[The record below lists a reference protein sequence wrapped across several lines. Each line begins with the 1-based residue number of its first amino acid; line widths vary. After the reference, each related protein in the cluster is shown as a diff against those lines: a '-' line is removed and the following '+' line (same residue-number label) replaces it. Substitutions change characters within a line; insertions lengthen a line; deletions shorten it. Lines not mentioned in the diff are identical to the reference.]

1 MHWLFLP
8 AIIALMSISVMPFVS
23 AERGDQCFEQMDGS
37 FCGLLSAWEDPVTGD
52 VVDTP
57 FGAML
62 EAYDPIFGDL
72 TIAILW
78 GILIAVLWMKV
89 QNTALVGI
97 VGLVVAGS
105 VVGLDPDAYRV
116 GILLVV
122 VSMGIILF
130 QLVQQRIKYPQ

>member
-1 MHWLFLP
+1 MYSNTLLLSTILSLTVLGLLPSALADRGTMPDDELF
-8 AIIALMSISVMPFVS
+8 
-23 AERGDQCFEQMDGS
+23 CFERITADGQIL
-37 FCGLLSAWEDPVTGD
+37 CGMLDA
-52 VVDTP
+52 P
-57 FGAML
+57 FESML

-97 VGLVVAGS
+97 VGLVIAGS
-105 VVGLDPDAYRV
+105 VVGLSPESFRV
-116 GILLVV
+116 GLLLVA

-130 QLVQQRIKYPQ
+130 QLVQQRIQYPQ

>member
-1 MHWLFLP
+1 MYSNTL
-8 AIIALMSISVMPFVS
+8 
-23 AERGDQCFEQMDGS
+23 
-37 FCGLLSAWEDPVTGD
+37 LLSAILSLAVLGLLPSALADRGTMPDDELFCFERITADGQILCGMLD
-52 VVDTP
+52 AP
-57 FGAML
+57 FESML

-97 VGLVVAGS
+97 VGLVIAGS
-105 VVGLDPDAYRV
+105 VVGLSPESFRV
-116 GILLVV
+116 GLLLVA

-130 QLVQQRIKYPQ
+130 QLVQQRIQYPQ

>member
-1 MHWLFLP
+1 MLDAPFE
-8 AIIALMSISVMPFVS
+8 SI
-23 AERGDQCFEQMDGS
+23 
-37 FCGLLSAWEDPVTGD
+37 
-52 VVDTP
+52 
-57 FGAML
+57 L

-97 VGLVVAGS
+97 VGLVIAGS
-105 VVGLDPDAYRV
+105 VVGLSPESFRV
-116 GILLVV
+116 GLLLVA

-130 QLVQQRIKYPQ
+130 QLVQQRIQYPQ

>member
-1 MHWLFLP
+1 MYSNTLLLSTILSLTVLGLLPSALADRGTMPDEELF
-8 AIIALMSISVMPFVS
+8 
-23 AERGDQCFEQMDGS
+23 CFERITADGQIL
-37 FCGLLSAWEDPVTGD
+37 CGMLDA
-52 VVDTP
+52 P
-57 FGAML
+57 FESML

-97 VGLVVAGS
+97 VGLVIAGS
-105 VVGLDPDAYRV
+105 VVGLSPESFRV
-116 GILLVV
+116 GLLLVA

-130 QLVQQRIKYPQ
+130 QLVQQRIQYPQ